1 MNIYENAA
9 TEAIRSFF
17 DTEPRWKKEILF
29 NFLLEPF
36 NLNLDDIEYIE
47 TQDYLKN
54 TIPDFTIK
62 TKNNGSIKFEVK
74 INNAALTYS
83 ERKKSSRDVFL
94 LPKEYIHNK
103 KIPKDCKRL
112 FWEDLF
118 DLIERK
124 GAMQE
129 FARLGLIQEYLHEPE
144 CILLLKPMGV
154 AMLYSPETV
163 FAVYELSESVLKL
176 CKNFLDENKEKYTK
190 TKKEQSQ
197 WGIGYSFY
205 KGKQKLFIG
214 ISPQYSKEKEDYS
227 FSIALE
233 INNKSENSVKK
244 YKKICDG
251 WAFFPLKRQ
260 ILAKCNSDKDL
271 QEEFNKDAEVALK
284 KIFPTKK

>member
-1 MNIYENAA
+1 MNVYENAA

-17 DTEPRWKKEILF
+17 DNEPRWKKEILF

-36 NLNLDDIEYIE
+36 NLNLDEIEYIE
-47 TQDYLKN
+47 TQDYLKE
-54 TIPDFTIK
+54 TIPDFIIK

-74 INNAALTYS
+74 INNAALTDS

-94 LPKEYIHNK
+94 LPKGYIHNK
-103 KIPKDCKRL
+103 KIPKSCKRL

-118 DLIERK
+118 ELIERK

-144 CILLLKPMGV
+144 YILLLKPMEV

-163 FAVYELSESVLKL
+163 FAVYELSEIVLNL
-176 CKNFLDENKEKYTK
+176 CKNFLDENTGKYTK
-190 TKKEQSQ
+190 PKKEQNQ
-197 WGIGYSFY
+197 WGIGYYFY

-227 FSIALE
+227 FSIALK
-233 INNKSENSVKK
+233 INNKNDNFGKK
-244 YKKICDG
+244 YENICDG
-251 WAFFPLKRQ
+251 WSFFPLDKT
-260 ILAKCNSDKDL
+260 ILAKYSSEKDL
-271 QEEFNKDAEVALK
+271 QEAFNKNAEEALK
-284 KIFPTKK
+284 KIFPAKK